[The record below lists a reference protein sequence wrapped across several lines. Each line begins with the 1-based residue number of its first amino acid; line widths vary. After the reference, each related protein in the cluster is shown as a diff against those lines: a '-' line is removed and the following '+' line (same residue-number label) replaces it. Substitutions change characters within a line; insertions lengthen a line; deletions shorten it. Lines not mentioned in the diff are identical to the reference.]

1 MIRDNETNNI
11 TIGDM
16 MKMKKILNAEKA
28 CANSTTDWSKNFWY
42 NVFRKLCVKYNRT
55 SYFEQKRGD

>member
-1 MIRDNETNNI
+1 MKLTVD

-16 MKMKKILNAEKA
+16 MEMKKILNAERA
-28 CANSTTDWSKNFWY
+28 CKDSTTDWSKNFWY

>member
-1 MIRDNETNNI
+1 ME
-11 TIGDM
+11 DM
-16 MKMKKILNAEKA
+16 MEMKKILSAERA

-55 SYFEQKRGD
+55 SYFEQKRGN